1 MIRLIF
7 IKLFILISVVQAIDC
22 QNHLFNININ
32 DNLSI
37 EESLQEIA
45 NYCSFSIVIK
55 DQIARDKLKTI
66 QNSIHIKQMSLEEI
80 FELFIKD
87 YDLSYEFNGKV
98 LKIFAI
104 QTRTFKIDYITSV
117 REGQSITK
125 ASVDARPK
133 QSEYKST
140 FEGSE
145 DNMIKSMEKFN
156 FWENMEK
163 EISTLLNFSSQ
174 NNDIKAPIVNAN
186 AGIVIVTGTN
196 SQIKQVE
203 NYLQNLQN
211 RLKKQVIIDVSIIAV
226 SLNKNHSSG
235 INWQNFN
242 LDFNSKQKDNVNSF
256 MQYQSGQGFV
266 KNLGLRANLN
276 FDSIMNFLS
285 QNGKISV
292 LSNPKLM
299 ALNNQQA
306 IISIG
311 DTINYQLKESSKG
324 TENGTTVSESY
335 SNYSI
340 FIGILL
346 NILPEISDDGKI
358 MLRINPSLS
367 DFKYAQDN
375 QRQKAP
381 RTIAPDTIQKKLS
394 SVVQVENNQTLILG
408 GLISHTKEQDENSV
422 NFLSKIPLFGFLF
435 KGDTEHSSI
444 TEIVFIITPSIVDN
458 TNIPSLKDLGFKY
471 YE

>member
-140 FEGSE
+140 FEDSE

-163 EISTLLNFSSQ
+163 EISTLLNFLSQ

-226 SLNKNHSSG
+226 SLKK
-235 INWQNFN
+235 IIQVA
-242 LDFNSKQKDNVNSF
+242 L
-256 MQYQSGQGFV
+256 
-266 KNLGLRANLN
+266 
-276 FDSIMNFLS
+276 I
-285 QNGKISV
+285 GKI
-292 LSNPKLM
+292 
-299 ALNNQQA
+299 
-306 IISIG
+306 
-311 DTINYQLKESSKG
+311 
-324 TENGTTVSESY
+324 
-335 SNYSI
+335 
-340 FIGILL
+340 
-346 NILPEISDDGKI
+346 
-358 MLRINPSLS
+358 
-367 DFKYAQDN
+367 
-375 QRQKAP
+375 
-381 RTIAPDTIQKKLS
+381 
-394 SVVQVENNQTLILG
+394 LI
-408 GLISHTKEQDENSV
+408 
-422 NFLSKIPLFGFLF
+422 
-435 KGDTEHSSI
+435 
-444 TEIVFIITPSIVDN
+444 
-458 TNIPSLKDLGFKY
+458 
-471 YE
+471 

>member
-32 DNLSI
+32 DNNLSI

-140 FEGSE
+140 FEDSE

-203 NYLQNLQN
+203 NYL
-211 RLKKQVIIDVSIIAV
+211 
-226 SLNKNHSSG
+226 
-235 INWQNFN
+235 
-242 LDFNSKQKDNVNSF
+242 
-256 MQYQSGQGFV
+256 
-266 KNLGLRANLN
+266 
-276 FDSIMNFLS
+276 
-285 QNGKISV
+285 
-292 LSNPKLM
+292 
-299 ALNNQQA
+299 
-306 IISIG
+306 
-311 DTINYQLKESSKG
+311 
-324 TENGTTVSESY
+324 
-335 SNYSI
+335 
-340 FIGILL
+340 
-346 NILPEISDDGKI
+346 
-358 MLRINPSLS
+358 
-367 DFKYAQDN
+367 
-375 QRQKAP
+375 
-381 RTIAPDTIQKKLS
+381 
-394 SVVQVENNQTLILG
+394 
-408 GLISHTKEQDENSV
+408 
-422 NFLSKIPLFGFLF
+422 
-435 KGDTEHSSI
+435 
-444 TEIVFIITPSIVDN
+444 
-458 TNIPSLKDLGFKY
+458 
-471 YE
+471 

>member
-133 QSEYKST
+133 QSEYKNT
-140 FEGSE
+140 FEDSE

-266 KNLGLRANLN
+266 KNLGLRANL
-276 FDSIMNFLS
+276 IL
-285 QNGKISV
+285 
-292 LSNPKLM
+292 
-299 ALNNQQA
+299 
-306 IISIG
+306 
-311 DTINYQLKESSKG
+311 
-324 TENGTTVSESY
+324 
-335 SNYSI
+335 
-340 FIGILL
+340 ILL
-346 NILPEISDDGKI
+346 
-358 MLRINPSLS
+358 
-367 DFKYAQDN
+367 
-375 QRQKAP
+375 
-381 RTIAPDTIQKKLS
+381 
-394 SVVQVENNQTLILG
+394 
-408 GLISHTKEQDENSV
+408 
-422 NFLSKIPLFGFLF
+422 
-435 KGDTEHSSI
+435 
-444 TEIVFIITPSIVDN
+444 
-458 TNIPSLKDLGFKY
+458 
-471 YE
+471 